1 MKIRQIAKNKKL
13 IVGIGSALID
23 ILIHEEDDFLKKTGA
38 IKGGMKYVD
47 GEFIE
52 QTLLQTSQKPFIVPG
67 GSACNTVVGIG
78 KLGGE
83 ACFVGKSGMGQ
94 MARLFET
101 DLKRNNVNPALFK
114 SSSPTGRVLS
124 IITPDAQ
131 RSMLTFLGASSEIQ
145 PNEITE
151 NCFNNAAIV
160 HIEGFLLFNEDLI
173 LKALKVAKSVGA
185 LVSLDL
191 ASFTVVEQSKPLLK
205 KIIYDFVDILI
216 ANEDEA
222 KAYTGYSD
230 ENKAVNSMAEKTYI
244 SALKVGKR
252 GSFIAHNGRTIKI
265 EPMGDGGAV
274 DTTGAGDLWA
284 SGFLFG
290 LVNGFSLEKCGKLGS
305 ACGYEV
311 CQFMGASIPEEG
323 WRRIKKFWRHN
334 GSKKDIPC
342 SQKGP

>member
-1 MKIRQIAKNKKL
+1 MEIRQIDKNKKL

-52 QTLLQTSQKPFIVPG
+52 QTLLQTSQKPIIVPG

-78 KLGGE
+78 KLGGK
-83 ACFVGKSGMGQ
+83 ACFVGKSGMDH
-94 MARLFET
+94 MASLFET
-101 DLKRNNVNPALFK
+101 DLKKNNVNPALFK

-131 RSMLTFLGASSEIQ
+131 RSMFTFLGASSEIQ
-145 PNEITE
+145 PVEITE
-151 NCFNNAAIV
+151 KCFNNAAIV
-160 HIEGFLLFNEDLI
+160 HIEGYLLFNEDLM

-191 ASFTVVEQSKPLLK
+191 ASFTVVEQSKTVLK
-205 KIIYDFVDILI
+205 RIINDFVDILI

-230 ENKAVNSMAEKTYI
+230 ENKAVNSMAENTHI
-244 SALKVGKR
+244 AVLKVGKR
-252 GSFIAHNGRTIKI
+252 GSFIAHNGKTIKI
-265 EPMGDGGAV
+265 EPMGDGSAV
-274 DTTGAGDLWA
+274 DSTGAGDLWA

-305 ACGYEV
+305 ASGYEV
-311 CQFMGASIPEEG
+311 CQVMGASIPEEG
-323 WRRIKKFWRHN
+323 WQRIKK
-334 GSKKDIPC
+334 ILEA
-342 SQKGP
+342 

>member
-1 MKIRQIAKNKKL
+1 MLIRPINKNKKL

-23 ILIHEEDDFLKKTGA
+23 ILTHEEDDFLEKTGA
-38 IKGGMKYVD
+38 VKGGMKYVD
-47 GEFIE
+47 REFIE
-52 QTLLQTSQKPFIVPG
+52 QTLLQTSQKPIIVPG

-83 ACFVGKSGMGQ
+83 ACFVGKSGAGH

-101 DLKRNNVNPALFK
+101 DLKKNNVNPALFK

-131 RSMLTFLGASSEIQ
+131 RSMFTFLGASSEIQ

-151 NCFNNAAIV
+151 NCFKNAAIV
-160 HIEGFLLFNEDLI
+160 HIEGYLLFNEDLI
-173 LKALKVAKSVGA
+173 MKALKAAKSVGA

-191 ASFTVVEQSKPLLK
+191 ASFTVVEQSKTVLK
-205 KIIYDFVDILI
+205 RIINDFVDILI

-222 KAYTGYSD
+222 QAYTGYSD
-230 ENKAVNSMAEKTYI
+230 ENKAIFSMAENTHI
-244 SALKVGKR
+244 AVLKVGKR
-252 GSFIAHNGRTIKI
+252 GSFIANNGKKITI
-265 EPMGDGGAV
+265 EPMGDGSAV

-305 ACGYEV
+305 ATGYEV
-311 CQFMGASIPEEG
+311 CQVMGASIPEEG
-323 WRRIKKFWRHN
+323 WQRIKKLLEE
-334 GSKKDIPC
+334 
-342 SQKGP
+342 

>member
-47 GEFIE
+47 GKFIE

-94 MARLFET
+94 MASLLET
-101 DLKRNNVNPALFK
+101 DLKKNNVNPALFK
-114 SSSPTGRVLS
+114 SSSPTGKVLS

-145 PNEITE
+145 PSEITE
-151 NCFNNAAIV
+151 NCFNSAAIV

-191 ASFTVVEQSKPLLK
+191 ASFTVVEQSKLLLK
-205 KIIYDFVDILI
+205 KIIFDFVDILI

-230 ENKAVNSMAEKTYI
+230 ENKAVNSMAENTYI
-244 SALKVGKR
+244 AALKVGKR
-252 GSFIAHNGRTIKI
+252 GSFIAHNQRTIKI

-290 LVNGFSLEKCGKLGS
+290 LVNGYGLEKCGKLGS

-311 CQFMGASIPEEG
+311 CQVMGASIQEEG
-323 WRRIKKFWRHN
+323 WRRIKK
-334 GSKKDIPC
+334 ILEA
-342 SQKGP
+342 

>member
-1 MKIRQIAKNKKL
+1 MVIMQLDKNKKL

-23 ILIHEEDDFLKKTGA
+23 ILTHEEDDFLEKTGA
-38 IKGGMKYVD
+38 VKGGMKYVD
-47 GEFIE
+47 REFIE
-52 QTLLQTSQKPFIVPG
+52 QTLLQTSQKPIIVPG

-83 ACFVGKSGMGQ
+83 ACFVGKSGSGH

-101 DLKRNNVNPALFK
+101 GLKKSNVDPALFK

-131 RSMLTFLGASSEIQ
+131 RSMFTFLGASSEIQ
-145 PNEITE
+145 PDEITE
-151 NCFNNAAIV
+151 DCFKNAAIV
-160 HIEGFLLFNEDLI
+160 HIEGYLLFNEDLI
-173 LKALKVAKSVGA
+173 MRALKAAKYVGA

-191 ASFTVVEQSKPLLK
+191 ASFTVVEQSKTVLK
-205 KIIYDFVDILI
+205 RIINDFVDILI

-222 KAYTGYSD
+222 QAYTGCSD
-230 ENKAVNSMAEKTYI
+230 ENKAVCLMAENTHI
-244 SALKVGKR
+244 AALKVGKQ
-252 GSFIAHNGRTIKI
+252 GSFIAHNGKTIKI
-265 EPMGDGGAV
+265 EPMGDGAAV

-290 LVNGFSLEKCGKLGS
+290 LVNDFSLEKCGKLGS

-311 CQFMGASIPEEG
+311 CQIVGANIPEEG
-323 WRRIKKFWRHN
+323 WQRIKKLLEE
-334 GSKKDIPC
+334 
-342 SQKGP
+342 